1 MLCYNRKYVKNYQK
15 IIGRVRRI
23 RMYASEKEDNMVN
36 IPGRKPGKIRRVIA
50 YVLMIAILAGILPQE
65 AFAAAE
71 TEKSKTTSEYVS
83 EDCDIVYKTVSS
95 WGNYANV
102 DISITNNGD
111 RKLTGWEIEFPY
123 DAVIENIWN
132 ADLLRTDNGK
142 CYVAAKSYNAEIQKG
157 QTVSFGF
164 TARAE
169 KNTPQAPCEM
179 VLTDKNSRKNEESKE
194 EDNTS
199 KDNLS
204 AIFPEKWKGM
214 NYTIFASEETD
225 LSLYTYKT
233 NVTGDVHSN
242 GGFKYQGTTLNV
254 QGCLSAGKNI
264 QIQTSSMEGA
274 KTVTKEVENSTKISM
289 PDITKEIR
297 DHIKEHGVWNE
308 GDKEYGSHCVN
319 VDEPIYVD
327 GNVNFNAT
335 TFQGKGIIQAKKNI
349 VYNVNQLTTETD
361 SKLFLASEEGDITLN
376 GTNLKMDSVIYA
388 PNGCVRINANE
399 VNLNGRIIAKNI
411 YINGTLI
418 NICAGNDD
426 YDSIDFIFGNEIK
439 LTASGNKKVN
449 RKVVFDAEFSD
460 ESNKEAELKDVA
472 WNICKEGKNTDA
484 YRVDKTKSNDF
495 HKEMLFTEAGIYQ
508 VTITALNGTTEIQK
522 EIEIVIEEDIA
533 PKADFT
539 LTQKIVGRDKEGA
552 ASLTITDNSVSLD
565 GDEIG
570 SRTWFIYYD
579 KNNDGIFSEDEK
591 EKISE
596 ENEEKVTYTTKKV
609 GKYKV
614 LLKVKETFMDTIP
627 ELLSED
633 AYLTDTTEEYEKDSC
648 VFEVGNKAPIANLD
662 IRKENAA
669 DIVFALGEAD
679 QDSVEIY
686 EKKAKELEKQLK
698 KQGVDAKVDTV
709 ETSAFRAQDTFAWK
723 EFDHYNYND
732 RWLPTQEKHIIYD
745 GSDIRMEGYS
755 QKAMRDF
762 LYVEDN
768 DPGKKT
774 FEFDMEKDKTNW
786 HSMEGGGFLF
796 HASVS
801 EENNKIQGFLVLVT
815 EYYLRIIQVDYQ
827 LDRFRDGYIRYS
839 YNAGKVLKSYRITN
853 AGKEHHFRIETD
865 ADAVSVWDNDTLI
878 VDDYKLPQTNY
889 GYGYG
894 PIVCHGEHSCSQK
907 SYFTFNNIVMS
918 AVKGKSL
925 SDILAG
931 YEWRKGASRHVIN
944 LSEKEVP
951 ELSTEENTAD
961 FAKIL
966 LGNNVSFDGIG
977 NETNE
982 NQYRGLL
989 NAVQTGGNVYELND
1003 MQASMDQLNNNLTER
1018 ILAKKTDIETYITT
1032 DDRVSY
1038 GKVYED
1044 SDGDEMKEAK
1054 WMYEYTPELFASE
1067 DDKRQVLKKEY
1078 DSPIEIFEKT
1088 GAYALWLSVK
1098 DNAAGD
1104 NEAMESYN
1112 KWSEEAEAKRLLLVN
1127 QRPEA
1132 KVTAEVIEDKNNK
1145 SKCTVNTIYEAEDK
1159 DHPED
1164 STKGIRKEWYR
1175 YKKITE
1181 AEWEEGRFPNKA
1193 DVGETYL
1200 IWYQV
1205 EDMEGVKSFPAIA
1218 VVKTKEC
1225 RTYEE
1230 EKDENPPVVHI
1241 IPERLSMNVGET
1253 ISIRGYAEDDY
1264 GIEKFSM
1271 TINGEQFLDSVGVA
1285 EYTAKEEGN
1294 LTVTAKAEDV
1304 AGNAAE
1310 ETITIEVVDSRDRK
1324 APTAVITSP
1333 KSGSDIGT
1341 SIRIKGTVKD
1351 ETAFDSYILS
1361 YRKQGDENYTT
1372 IASGTEQ
1379 IEDDVLGVLD
1389 IFGLKE
1395 GVYEILLTAKDKAGN
1410 EKNTG
1415 LLLYIENKT
1424 MTEEISYEMKAVISG
1439 IVYEEK
1445 TEKIHIYGT
1454 ADAQGY
1460 MESYQLLFAQEGDT
1474 LQEISNG
1481 TDEVNEK
1488 LLGSV
1493 DAKSLQTGTYHVQFV
1508 VKDKYG
1514 NEVTATAAFTF
1525 SITENISEVTVT
1537 EVVNPEPAVP
1547 TVAPTPT
1554 VTSTA
1559 IPSVTPKATPAATP
1573 SIVPVETPAASSLPD
1588 VDPGELD
1595 DVLNRTFGITL
1606 SQDIAYTGTEVT
1618 AYVTLPVT
1626 VKQDSVQIIME
1637 KDGKTKTLTEGK
1649 KSAVFSLEEPGKV
1662 IIRAIGTNH
1671 LGETI
1676 QDSKECAFY
1685 DKGDKTYP
1693 MTAFD
1698 SPEGDAVLTEPVDIV
1713 GSAYDE
1719 KKLDYWQLEYRRT
1732 GTEEYVL
1739 LAEGTESVKNSVL
1752 ANFDTTM
1759 VPNGQY
1765 EMRLT
1770 AVDMGGNRSRITRKY
1785 VVEGNLKVGA
1795 MNLGFT
1801 DITAAMGGAKVNVNR
1816 TYNSSNKAKGD
1827 FGYGWSLGVQGMTL
1841 SENTPLSNG
1850 YELLVGGSW
1859 FAPSYALEQ
1868 TKNHDIVVDYGDG
1881 TSDRFELKISPDRR
1895 TILPIHEVELTYR
1908 CVTNPKVKLEID
1920 GDCTAIIENTGML
1933 FNDTSMYSKVKYKLT
1948 TEDGIAIYLSAKD
1961 GVTKIIDKY
1970 GNKIRVD
1977 EDGYHSDDGRSI
1989 LFTRDNEDRVVSAAH
2004 PNGKTTIYTY
2014 DSDGNLATVTD
2025 AADRTVTFTY
2035 DDDHNLISITDPTG
2049 AAVARNE
2056 YDETGRLI
2064 AIIDA
2069 DGNRTEYDYD
2079 IEGRTQVIKDGRG
2092 NSTLYLYDDKG
2103 NVLQSTDAYGN
2114 ISTNTYDEYGYVL
2127 SNTDENGNTTTYE
2140 YDKSGNTTLVTAADG
2155 TAVTNSYT
2163 HDNHVSDIKLLGVT
2177 TMVVDYDEQ
2186 GQIDSIQDANGN
2198 VTDYSYTSDGKLTS
2212 LADEIGVYQ
2221 RLIYDENGNVSS
2233 TCNGEGE
2240 TISYEYDQE
2249 GKCVS
2254 ATVEREENGEIVA
2267 FTTRYVYNDIGEMTQ
2282 CIDYAGNI
2290 TSFTFDEKGNRTSSI
2305 DNKGRQTNY
2314 EYDVYGNMTKVSYA
2328 DGTFEEYKYDA
2339 NGNNIIATDRNGQS
2353 VKMEYDKLDRLVK
2366 MCYEDG
2372 TSEEFSYDP
2381 VGNLIE
2387 ETARNGAKTL
2397 YEYDVRNRNI
2407 AVIDAYGNKTTFV
2420 YDKASRIVKS
2430 VDALGNEVSYEYD
2443 GNSNL
2448 VKTTYADGN
2457 SVTAKYDARN
2467 RIISQKDQN
2476 GNQTKYVYD
2485 NADRLIQV
2493 IDAYE
2498 NIYEY
2503 GYDELGNLNSVTDAL
2518 GRTTTYMYDGF
2529 GRILSVKNAQ
2539 GYEAFFQYDQTGNM
2553 IEYKDYAGV
2562 KTSYIYDDTDRL
2574 LEKQVG
2580 ERKTVYIYNSKDLLS
2595 QVKDN
2600 SGTIK
2605 YQYDN
2610 YGRVTAKT
2618 DINGVTISY
2627 GYDEYGRLQTIDNGF
2642 GTTSYSYDLMERI
2655 TKVVDRNGKATLY
2668 EYDKLGNRSA
2678 VHYPNGMIVSYIYDA
2693 CQRLKE
2699 ECVTDA
2705 NGTLLA
2711 KYSYGLG
2718 KVGERLTVTEECDGK
2733 IMQISYEYD
2742 KLNRLTNETHQC
2754 GNNVLKKSYMYDE
2767 VSNRIK
2773 KTVEIEGDV
2782 SKFGDVDNENLSI
2795 VEGTISYTYNEMN
2808 QLITE
2813 SSELGTIEYSYDLN
2827 GNRTS
2832 VTGLKEATYVYD
2844 EENRLTKA
2852 SVRKANGV
2860 VNESYTYDYLG
2871 NRISKIINAED
2882 TICYV
2887 VDDSSDLDQVVAE
2900 VDSKGK
2906 ELVSY
2911 TMGMERLSMDRD
2923 GLTYYYQ
2930 YDGHGD
2936 VRSLVGDKGSTMSQY
2951 TYDAY
2956 GELLTQKGDV
2966 QNDFLYTGEQYNA
2979 NTNLYYLRA
2988 RFMDPSTGTFTSM
3001 DTYQGSSCDPV
3012 SLHKYLYANANPVKY
3027 VDPSG
3032 HMGIATMLGRM
3043 AGEANITAAKVQR
3056 DSWALTVGMAAM
3068 AQFTALAVM
3077 QSAVNVSADFLNN
3090 VGINEAFL
3098 GGQIANDISAE
3109 MIYNVVDVIV
3119 HSYVMT
3125 GECVALGY
3133 MSSVIEESKAH
3144 VQEIAIALDNL
3155 DRKSYRGNCVY
3166 LLMDSE
3172 LDNKVSYV
3180 GITNDPWRRKKEHE
3194 KDSSKYTESGVPWD
3208 MYIVK
3213 DGLTRREARSLEQA
3227 LICIYTIEALAN
3239 ARYEIAEK
3247 NYANFEKEFQRAASI
3262 AKIPLNDLMKAMKRK

>member
-1 MLCYNRKYVKNYQK
+1 
-15 IIGRVRRI
+15 
-23 RMYASEKEDNMVN
+23 MVN

-65 AFAAAE
+65 AFAAEE
-71 TEKSKTTSEYVS
+71 TEMSKTTSEYVS

-102 DISITNNGD
+102 DVSITNNGD
-111 RKLTGWEIEFPY
+111 RKITDWEIEFPY

-132 ADLLRTDNGK
+132 ADFLRADNGK

-169 KNTPQAPCEM
+169 KNTPQAPYEM

-204 AIFPEKWKGM
+204 VIFPEKWKGM

-376 GTNLKMDSVIYA
+376 GTNLKMDGVIYA

-426 YDSIDFIFGNEIK
+426 YDSIDFIFGKEIK

-533 PKADFT
+533 PQADFT

-815 EYYLRIIQVDYQ
+815 EYYLRIIQVDYR
-827 LDRFRDGYIRYS
+827 LDRFRDGHIRYS

-1032 DDRVSY
+1032 DDRISY

-1054 WMYEYTPELFASE
+1054 WMYEYTPELFAPE
-1067 DDKRQVLKKEY
+1067 DDKRQVLRKEY
-1078 DSPIEIFEKT
+1078 GSPIKIFEKT

-1104 NEAMESYN
+1104 NEALESYN

-1205 EDMEGVKSFPAIA
+1205 EDMEGMKSFPAIA

-1264 GIEKFSM
+1264 GIDKFSM
-1271 TINGEQFLDSVGVA
+1271 TINGEQVLDSVGVA

-1389 IFGLKE
+1389 ISGLQE

-1424 MTEEISYEMKAVISG
+1424 TTEEISYEMKAVISG

-1488 LLGSV
+1488 LLGSI

-1525 SITENISEVTVT
+1525 SITENTSVVTVT

-1547 TVAPTPT
+1547 TVAPTPM

-1573 SIVPVETPAASSLPD
+1573 SIVPVETPAASTLPE

-1626 VKQDSVQIIME
+1626 VKQDSVQIVME
-1637 KDGKTKTLTEGK
+1637 KNGKNKMLAEGK

-1770 AVDMGGNRSRITRKY
+1770 AVDMGGNRSRITRKF

-1827 FGYGWSLGVQGMTL
+1827 FGYGWSLGMQGMTL

-1920 GDCTAIIENTGML
+1920 GDCTAIIENTWML

-1948 TEDGIAIYLSAKD
+1948 TEDGITIYLSAKD

-1970 GNKIRVD
+1970 GNRIRVD

-2004 PNGKTTIYTY
+2004 PNGKKTTYTY

-2079 IEGRTQVIKDGRG
+2079 IEGRTQVVKDRLG
-2092 NSTLYLYDDKG
+2092 NST
-2103 NVLQSTDAYGN
+2103 V
-2114 ISTNTYDEYGYVL
+2114 YVY
-2127 SNTDENGNTTTYE
+2127 DENGNILQKTDANGNTTKNTYDKTGNVLTKTDGNGNVTTYTYDESGNINTVTDAAGNFLSSEYNDRNLITSMKCGEDEIIIDYDENYNIESTTDQAGNVTEYDYDKNGNVTGIADSIGEVVKAAYDKDGNVIENTDSTGAKTTYTYDSEGNRLSQTRYVETEEGTVERTTKYVYDEAGDLVQTIDVDGNVTSIERNKVGEMVSTTDTQGRKTSYEYNSNGDVSKVTYNDGTTEKFTYDAEGRVTESINRMGQKVSYKYDKVGNLVVSTDNRGNKTTYKYDSNYNVLSTTGATGAKTTYTYDELNRNTSVTDGDGNTTTFVYDKYSHLLETKDAKGNVTKYEYNEAGNRTKTIYPDGSFVESDYDERGRTVWQKDMAGNKTEYEYDSADRLVQVKSETTGTTHYTYDKAGNLAAVTDANGNTVSYEYDSDGRLIKTIQPDGSVSKTTYDKYGKVTESTDYNGLTTTYAYDEEDRIVKETVTSGENVVEAKTTYE
-2140 YDKSGNTTLVTAADG
+2140 YDK
-2155 TAVTNSYT
+2155 
-2163 HDNHVSDIKLLGVT
+2163 
-2177 TMVVDYDEQ
+2177 
-2186 GQIDSIQDANGN
+2186 
-2198 VTDYSYTSDGKLTS
+2198 
-2212 LADEIGVYQ
+2212 
-2221 RLIYDENGNVSS
+2221 
-2233 TCNGEGE
+2233 
-2240 TISYEYDQE
+2240 
-2249 GKCVS
+2249 
-2254 ATVEREENGEIVA
+2254 
-2267 FTTRYVYNDIGEMTQ
+2267 
-2282 CIDYAGNI
+2282 
-2290 TSFTFDEKGNRTSSI
+2290 
-2305 DNKGRQTNY
+2305 
-2314 EYDVYGNMTKVSYA
+2314 
-2328 DGTFEEYKYDA
+2328 
-2339 NGNNIIATDRNGQS
+2339 
-2353 VKMEYDKLDRLVK
+2353 
-2366 MCYEDG
+2366 
-2372 TSEEFSYDP
+2372 
-2381 VGNLIE
+2381 
-2387 ETARNGAKTL
+2387 
-2397 YEYDVRNRNI
+2397 
-2407 AVIDAYGNKTTFV
+2407 
-2420 YDKASRIVKS
+2420 
-2430 VDALGNEVSYEYD
+2430 
-2443 GNSNL
+2443 
-2448 VKTTYADGN
+2448 
-2457 SVTAKYDARN
+2457 
-2467 RIISQKDQN
+2467 
-2476 GNQTKYVYD
+2476 
-2485 NADRLIQV
+2485 
-2493 IDAYE
+2493 
-2498 NIYEY
+2498 
-2503 GYDELGNLNSVTDAL
+2503 
-2518 GRTTTYMYDGF
+2518 
-2529 GRILSVKNAQ
+2529 
-2539 GYEAFFQYDQTGNM
+2539 
-2553 IEYKDYAGV
+2553 
-2562 KTSYIYDDTDRL
+2562 
-2574 LEKQVG
+2574 
-2580 ERKTVYIYNSKDLLS
+2580 
-2595 QVKDN
+2595 
-2600 SGTIK
+2600 
-2605 YQYDN
+2605 
-2610 YGRVTAKT
+2610 YGRVTEISTGESTVTYAYNDQGELSEKSYE
-2618 DINGVTISY
+2618 NGQTISY
-2627 GYDEYGRLQTIDNGF
+2627 GYDTYGRKNSMTVSDGDKVMDKTKYDYDTMNRLTRVIAKNGTATVYTYDENGNRKTATFANGVTVTFEYDALNRLLVQKTVNSTGECITKYTYTIGKNGERTKILEEGLAGTTETEYTYDNAGRLIGEEIATIESGKTAQNKASYQYKYDKVGNRISKSVTENGQTV
-2642 GTTSYSYDLMERI
+2642 TTSYEYNSRNQLTTETVNGQDTIYSY
-2655 TKVVDRNGKATLY
+2655 
-2668 EYDKLGNRSA
+2668 
-2678 VHYPNGMIVSYIYDA
+2678 
-2693 CQRLKE
+2693 
-2699 ECVTDA
+2699 DA
-2705 NGTLLA
+2705 NGNLVKKSGVAGNETYKYDVYNRLV
-2711 KYSYGLG
+2711 KYSLD
-2718 KVGERLTVTEECDGK
+2718 DG
-2733 IMQISYEYD
+2733 S
-2742 KLNRLTNETHQC
+2742 
-2754 GNNVLKKSYMYDE
+2754 KS
-2767 VSNRIK
+2767 
-2773 KTVEIEGDV
+2773 
-2782 SKFGDVDNENLSI
+2782 
-2795 VEGTISYTYNEMN
+2795 
-2808 QLITE
+2808 
-2813 SSELGTIEYSYDLN
+2813 
-2827 GNRTS
+2827 
-2832 VTGLKEATYVYD
+2832 
-2844 EENRLTKA
+2844 
-2852 SVRKANGV
+2852 
-2860 VNESYTYDYLG
+2860 ESYTYDAEGVRRSKVTVGGEETKEIFFVSDTSNELSRTVAETDKEG
-2871 NRISKIINAED
+2871 N
-2882 TICYV
+2882 
-2887 VDDSSDLDQVVAE
+2887 VVATYSWG
-2900 VDSKGK
+2900 DT
-2906 ELVSY
+2906 L
-2911 TMGMERLSMDRD
+2911 LSQTREDITS
-2923 GLTYYYQ
+2923 TYI
-2930 YDGHGD
+2930 YDGHGN
-2936 VRSLVGDKGSTMSQY
+2936 VRGLLDEKGCLTD
-2951 TYDAY
+2951 TYAYNAY
-2956 GELLTQKGDV
+2956 GELTQRTGETE
-2966 QNDFLYTGEQYNA
+2966 NHYLYTGEYYDGT
-2979 NTNLYYLRA
+2979 TNLYYLRA
-2988 RFMDPSTGTFTSM
+2988 RYMNPSTGTFISM
-3001 DTYQGSSCDPV
+3001 DTYQGDMYEPV
-3012 SLHKYLYANANPVKY
+3012 TLHKYLYANANPVKY
-3027 VDPSG
+3027 SDPSG
-3032 HMGIATMLGRM
+3032 MFSLTEMNCASAMSAMWQNRYTMMGFSVLTGVTNAAFETACGGTPEEIMGAFQEGFIVGAGLSLFACALVLFNVIALVQATALIATAALGTGMTTM
-3043 AGEANITAAKVQR
+3043 ALLSVLLIHSVVTGESQRVQTYASLMVVAFFGTCIAYGTYGEATISGDKGSRTITSKELKSVNDGRKTYYHVTTRESADSIKESNELRHGKFESSVFVWREQPTKSQALEAGLGSRTEVVLKFNSYSSVVTDTGVVSSLQKTAAEYKF
-3056 DSWALTVGMAAM
+3056 GNM
-3068 AQFTALAVM
+3068 
-3077 QSAVNVSADFLNN
+3077 
-3090 VGINEAFL
+3090 
-3098 GGQIANDISAE
+3098 DIF
-3109 MIYNVVDVIV
+3109 N
-3119 HSYVMT
+3119 
-3125 GECVALGY
+3125 
-3133 MSSVIEESKAH
+3133 IEE
-3144 VQEIAIALDNL
+3144 
-3155 DRKSYRGNCVY
+3155 
-3166 LLMDSE
+3166 
-3172 LDNKVSYV
+3172 V
-3180 GITNDPWRRKKEHE
+3180 GFKGE
-3194 KDSSKYTESGVPWD
+3194 
-3208 MYIVK
+3208 
-3213 DGLTRREARSLEQA
+3213 
-3227 LICIYTIEALAN
+3227 
-3239 ARYEIAEK
+3239 
-3247 NYANFEKEFQRAASI
+3247 
-3262 AKIPLNDLMKAMKRK
+3262 